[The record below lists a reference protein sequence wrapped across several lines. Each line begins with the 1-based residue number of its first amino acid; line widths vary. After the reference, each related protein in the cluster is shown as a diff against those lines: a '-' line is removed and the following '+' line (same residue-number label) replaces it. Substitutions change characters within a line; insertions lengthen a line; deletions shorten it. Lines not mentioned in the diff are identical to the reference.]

1 VKTPKQSKL
10 PTDAREAVMKRFVEG
25 VARDQGGL
33 FPSHLEDFVAE
44 DNPVR
49 AVDAFVEMLDLRTL
63 GFVAVDP
70 SATGRPGYHPA
81 VLLKLYIYGYL
92 NAIASSRRLEREA
105 GRNVELMWLTGRLA
119 PDHKT
124 IADFRKDHGPA
135 IQKACAQF
143 VVLCRQ
149 LGLFSKSL
157 VAIDGSKFKAVNSR
171 DNNFTV
177 NKVAKRIEQAEVHIA
192 RYLTALERADRQG
205 GEIAEERT
213 PHLRDKIARLRQ
225 RIEDLR
231 EMGETLKAT
240 PGAQVSLTDPDAR
253 AMSSHGKGTDVV
265 GYNVQIAV
273 DAEHHL
279 ILAHEVTNIGSD
291 RAQLASMGEMARD
304 ASGHAS
310 ITVLA
315 DRGYYS
321 GDQIV
326 ACDGTGVEPIVPK
339 TDTSGGA
346 VRGRFTIQDFI
357 YDPEHDRYTC
367 PAGQLL
373 TQAEKR
379 STRGPDPDFVRYRN
393 QDACGACPLK
403 PRCTSERYQQIRRRK
418 NDDVLDAMQRR
429 LERMPKA
436 MTIRRRTVEHPFGTI
451 KAWMGATHFL
461 TRTLCR
467 VKTEMSLQVLAYNLK
482 RMISLFGVA
491 ALMKEINA

>member
-1 VKTPKQSKL
+1 
-10 PTDAREAVMKRFVEG
+10 MKRFVEG

-33 FPSHLEDFVAE
+33 FPAHLEDFVDE

-49 AVDAFVEMLDLRTL
+49 AVDAFVDKLDLRAL
-63 GFVAVDP
+63 GFEAVDP

-92 NAIASSRRLEREA
+92 NAVPSSRRLEREA

-124 IADFRKDHGPA
+124 IADFRKDHGAA
-135 IQKACAQF
+135 IQQACAQF
-143 VVLCRQ
+143 VMLCRE
-149 LGLFSKSL
+149 LGLFSKAI
-157 VAIDGSKFKAVNSR
+157 VAVDGSKFKAVNSR
-171 DNNFTV
+171 DNNFTA
-177 NKVAKRIEQAEVHIA
+177 NKVEKRIEQTEVHIA

-205 GEIAEERT
+205 GEIAEEKT
-213 PHLRDKIARLRQ
+213 PRLKEKIERLRQ
-225 RIEDLR
+225 RVEDLR
-231 EMGETLKAT
+231 AMGEALKAA
-240 PGAQVSLTDPDAR
+240 PGGQVSLTDPDAR
-253 AMSSHGKGTDVV
+253 AMSSRGKGTDVV
-265 GYNVQIAV
+265 GYNVQLAV

-279 ILAHEVTNIGSD
+279 ILAHEVTNIGND
-291 RAQLASMGEMARD
+291 RAQLVSMGEKARD

-339 TDTSGGA
+339 TETSGGA
-346 VRGRFTIQDFI
+346 LRGRFTIQDFI

-367 PAGQLL
+367 PAGQVL
-373 TQAEKR
+373 TQAKKR

-393 QDACGACPLK
+393 LEACGACPLK
-403 PRCTSERYQQIRRRK
+403 PRCTAERFQQIRRWK
-418 NDDVLDAMQRR
+418 HDDVLDAMQRR

-461 TRTLCR
+461 TRTLPK

-482 RMISLFGVA
+482 RMMALLGVGPLIEAIA
-491 ALMKEINA
+491 A

>member
-1 VKTPKQSKL
+1 
-10 PTDAREAVMKRFVEG
+10 MKRFVEG

-33 FPSHLEDFVAE
+33 FPVHLEDFVDE

-49 AVDAFVEMLDLRTL
+49 AVDVFVDKLDLRAL
-63 GFVAVDP
+63 GFDAVDP

-92 NAIASSRRLEREA
+92 NAVPSSRRLEREA
-105 GRNVELMWLTGRLA
+105 GRNVELMWLTERLA

-124 IADFRKDHGPA
+124 IADFRKDHGLA
-135 IQKACAQF
+135 IQQACAQF
-143 VVLCRQ
+143 VMLCRE
-149 LGLFSKSL
+149 LGLFSKAI
-157 VAIDGSKFKAVNSR
+157 VAVDGSKFKAVNSR
-171 DNNFTV
+171 DNNFTA
-177 NKVAKRIEQAEVHIA
+177 NKVEKRIEQAEVHIA

-205 GEIAEERT
+205 GEIAEEKAPR
-213 PHLRDKIARLRQ
+213 LKEKIERLRQ

-231 EMGETLKAT
+231 AMGETLKAT
-240 PGAQVSLTDPDAR
+240 PGGQISLTDPDAR
-253 AMSSHGKGTDVV
+253 AMSSHGKGTDAV

-291 RAQLASMGEMARD
+291 RAQLASIGQKARD

-339 TDTSGGA
+339 TETSGA
-346 VRGRFTIQDFI
+346 ALRGRFTIQDFI

-367 PAGQLL
+367 PAGQFL
-373 TQAEKR
+373 TQAKKR

-393 QDACGACPLK
+393 LEACGVCPLK
-403 PRCTSERYQQIRRRK
+403 PRCTAERFQQIRRWK
-418 NDDVLDAMQRR
+418 HDDVLDAMQRR

-436 MTIRRRTVEHPFGTI
+436 MTIRRRTAEHPFGTI

-461 TRTLCR
+461 TRTLPK

-482 RMISLFGVA
+482 RMMALFGVGPLIEAMA
-491 ALMKEINA
+491 A

>member
-1 VKTPKQSKL
+1 
-10 PTDAREAVMKRFVEG
+10 MKRFVEG

-33 FPSHLEDFVAE
+33 FPVHLEDFVDE

-49 AVDAFVEMLDLRTL
+49 AVDAFVDKLDLRAL
-63 GFVAVDP
+63 GFEAVDP

-92 NAIASSRRLEREA
+92 NAVPSSRRLEREA
-105 GRNVELMWLTGRLA
+105 GRNVELMWLTERLA

-135 IQKACAQF
+135 IQRACAQF
-143 VVLCRQ
+143 VGLCRE
-149 LGLFSKSL
+149 LGLFSAAI
-157 VAIDGSKFKAVNSR
+157 VAVDGSKFKAVNSR
-171 DNNFTV
+171 DNNFTA
-177 NKVAKRIEQAEVHIA
+177 NKVEKRIEQAEVHIA

-205 GEIAEERT
+205 GEIAEEKT
-213 PHLRDKIARLRQ
+213 PRLKEKIQRLRQ

-231 EMGETLKAT
+231 AMGETLQAA
-240 PGAQVSLTDPDAR
+240 PGGQVSLTDPDAR

-265 GYNVQIAV
+265 GYNVHIAV

-279 ILAHEVTNIGSD
+279 ILAHEVTNVGND
-291 RAQLASMGEMARD
+291 RVMLMSMGERARD
-304 ASGHAS
+304 ASGCDS

-326 ACDGTGVEPIVPK
+326 ACEGTGVEPIVPR
-339 TDTSGGA
+339 TETSGGA
-346 VRGRFTIQDFI
+346 RRGRFTIQDFI
-357 YDPEHDRYTC
+357 YDPGHDRYTC

-373 TQAEKR
+373 TQAKKR
-379 STRGPDPDFVRYRN
+379 STRGPDPEFVRYRN
-393 QDACGACPLK
+393 LEACGACPLK
-403 PRCTSERYQQIRRRK
+403 PRCTAEKFQQIRRWK
-418 NDDVLDAMQRR
+418 HDDVLDAMQRR

-461 TRTLCR
+461 TRTLAKVR
-467 VKTEMSLQVLAYNLK
+467 TEMSLQVLAYNLK
-482 RMISLFGVA
+482 RMIALFGVA
-491 ALMKEINA
+491 PLIEAMAA

>member
-1 VKTPKQSKL
+1 
-10 PTDAREAVMKRFVEG
+10 MKRFVEG

-33 FPSHLEDFVAE
+33 FPAHLEDFIAD

-49 AVDAFVEMLDLRTL
+49 AVDAFVDKLDLRAL
-63 GFVAVDP
+63 GFEAVDP

-81 VLLKLYIYGYL
+81 VLLRLYIYGYL
-92 NAIASSRRLEREA
+92 NAVPSSRRLEREA
-105 GRNVELMWLTGRLA
+105 GRNVELMWLTERLA

-135 IQKACAQF
+135 IQQVCAQF
-143 VVLCRQ
+143 VMLCRE
-149 LGLFSKSL
+149 LGLFSKAI
-157 VAIDGSKFKAVNSR
+157 VAVDGSKFKAVNSR
-171 DNNFTV
+171 DNNFTA
-177 NKVAKRIEQAEVHIA
+177 NKVEKRIAQAEVHIA

-205 GEIAEERT
+205 GEIAEEKT
-213 PHLRDKIARLRQ
+213 PRLKEKIERLRQ
-225 RIEDLR
+225 RIDDLR
-231 EMGETLKAT
+231 AMGETLKAA
-240 PGAQVSLTDPDAR
+240 PGGQVSLTDPDAR

-291 RAQLASMGEMARD
+291 RAQLASMGEKARD
-304 ASGHAS
+304 ASGCDS
-310 ITVLA
+310 VTVLA

-326 ACDGTGVEPIVPK
+326 SCEGTGVEPIVPK
-339 TDTSGGA
+339 TETSGGA
-346 VRGRFTIQDFI
+346 LRGRFTIQDFI
-357 YDPEHDRYTC
+357 YDPAHDRYTC
-367 PAGQLL
+367 PAGQFL
-373 TQAEKR
+373 TQAKKR

-393 QDACGACPLK
+393 LEACGACPLK
-403 PRCTSERYQQIRRRK
+403 PRCTAERFQQIRRWK
-418 NDDVLDAMQRR
+418 HDDVLDAMQRR

-436 MTIRRRTVEHPFGTI
+436 MTIRRRTAEHPFGTI

-461 TRTLCR
+461 TRTLAK

-482 RMISLFGVA
+482 RMIALFGVGPLIEAMA
-491 ALMKEINA
+491 A

>member
-1 VKTPKQSKL
+1 
-10 PTDAREAVMKRFVEG
+10 MKRFVEG

-33 FPSHLEDFVAE
+33 FPAHLEDFVDE

-49 AVDAFVEMLDLRTL
+49 AVDAFVDKLDLRAL
-63 GFVAVDP
+63 GFEAVDP

-92 NAIASSRRLEREA
+92 NAVPSSRRLEREA
-105 GRNVELMWLTGRLA
+105 GRNVELMWLTERLA

-124 IADFRKDHGPA
+124 IADFRKDHGAA
-135 IQKACAQF
+135 IQQACAQF
-143 VVLCRQ
+143 VMLCRE
-149 LGLFSKSL
+149 LGLFSKAI

-171 DNNFTV
+171 DNNFTA
-177 NKVAKRIEQAEVHIA
+177 NKVEKRIEQAEVHIA

-205 GEIAEERT
+205 GEIAEEKT
-213 PHLRDKIARLRQ
+213 PRLKEKIDRLRQ

-231 EMGETLKAT
+231 AMGDTLKAA
-240 PGAQVSLTDPDAR
+240 PGGQVSLTDPDAR

-279 ILAHEVTNIGSD
+279 IVAHEVTNIGSD
-291 RAQLASMGEMARD
+291 RAQLASMGEKARD
-304 ASGHAS
+304 ASGCDS
-310 ITVLA
+310 VTVLA

-326 ACDGTGVEPIVPK
+326 SCEGAGVEPIVPK
-339 TDTSGGA
+339 TETSGGA
-346 VRGRFTIQDFI
+346 LRGRFTIQDFI
-357 YDPEHDRYTC
+357 YDHEHDRYTC
-367 PAGQLL
+367 PAGQFL
-373 TQAEKR
+373 TQAKKR

-393 QDACGACPLK
+393 LEACGACPLK
-403 PRCTSERYQQIRRRK
+403 PRCTAERFQQIRRWK
-418 NDDVLDAMQRR
+418 HDDVLDAMQRR

-461 TRTLCR
+461 TRTLPK

-482 RMISLFGVA
+482 RMMALFGVGPLIEAMA
-491 ALMKEINA
+491 A

>member
-1 VKTPKQSKL
+1 
-10 PTDAREAVMKRFVEG
+10 MKRFVEG
-25 VARDQGGL
+25 EARDQGGL
-33 FPSHLEDFVAE
+33 FPAHLNDFIGE

-49 AVDAFVEMLDLRTL
+49 AVDVFVEMLDLRGL
-63 GFVAVDP
+63 GFSSVDP
-70 SATGRPGYHPA
+70 RATGRPSYHPA
-81 VLLKLYIYGYL
+81 VLLKLYVYGYL
-92 NAIASSRRLEREA
+92 NAIPSSRRLEREA

-135 IQKACAQF
+135 IQQACAQF
-143 VVLCRQ
+143 VGLCRE
-149 LGLFSKSL
+149 LGLFSKAI
-157 VAIDGSKFKAVNSR
+157 VALDGSKFKAVNSR

-177 NKVAKRIEQAEVHIA
+177 NKVAKRIEQAEIHIA

-213 PHLRDKIARLRQ
+213 PRLKDKIERLRQ
-225 RIEDLR
+225 RIEDLKA
-231 EMGETLKAT
+231 MGARLEAS
-240 PGAQVSLTDPDAR
+240 PGAQVSLADPDAR

-279 ILAHEVTNIGSD
+279 ILAHDVTNVGSD
-291 RAQLASMGEMARD
+291 RAQLAPMGEKARE

-326 ACDGTGVEPIVPK
+326 ACDGKGVDPIIPK
-339 TDTSGGA
+339 TETSGGA
-346 VRGRFTIQDFI
+346 LRGRFTIQDFL
-357 YDPEHDRYTC
+357 YDRVHDRYTC

-373 TQAEKR
+373 TQAKKR

-393 QDACGACPLK
+393 LDACGACDLK
-403 PRCTSERYQQIRRRK
+403 SRCTQERFQQIRRWK
-418 NDDVLDAMQRR
+418 HDDVLDAMQQR
-429 LERMPKA
+429 LEHMPKA
-436 MTIRRRTVEHPFGTI
+436 MTVRRRTAEHPFGTI

-461 TRTLCR
+461 TRTLPK

-482 RMISLFGVA
+482 RMMALFGIGPLIQA
-491 ALMKEINA
+491 MTA

>member
-1 VKTPKQSKL
+1 
-10 PTDAREAVMKRFVEG
+10 MKRFVEG

-33 FPSHLEDFVAE
+33 FPAHLEDFIDK

-49 AVDAFVEMLDLRTL
+49 AVDAFVDKLDLRAL
-63 GFVAVDP
+63 GFEAVDP

-92 NAIASSRRLEREA
+92 NAVPSSRRLEREA
-105 GRNVELMWLTGRLA
+105 GRNVELMWLTERLA

-124 IADFRKDHGPA
+124 IADFRKDHGAA
-135 IQKACAQF
+135 IQQACAQF
-143 VVLCRQ
+143 VMLCRE
-149 LGLFSKSL
+149 LGLFSKAI
-157 VAIDGSKFKAVNSR
+157 VAVDGSKFKAVNSR
-171 DNNFTV
+171 DNNFTA
-177 NKVAKRIEQAEVHIA
+177 NKVEKRIEQTEVHIA

-205 GEIAEERT
+205 GEIAEEKT
-213 PHLRDKIARLRQ
+213 PRLKEKIERLRQ
-225 RIEDLR
+225 RVEDLR
-231 EMGETLKAT
+231 AMGEALKAA
-240 PGAQVSLTDPDAR
+240 PGGQVSLTDPDAR
-253 AMSSHGKGTDVV
+253 AMSSRGKGTDVV
-265 GYNVQIAV
+265 GYNVQLAV
-273 DAEHHL
+273 DAEYHL
-279 ILAHEVTNIGSD
+279 ILAHEVTNIGND
-291 RAQLASMGEMARD
+291 RAQIVSMGEKARD

-339 TDTSGGA
+339 TETSGGA
-346 VRGRFTIQDFI
+346 FRGRFTIQDFI
-357 YDPEHDRYTC
+357 YDHEHDRYTC
-367 PAGQLL
+367 PAGQVL
-373 TQAEKR
+373 TQAKKR

-393 QDACGACPLK
+393 LEACGACPLK
-403 PRCTSERYQQIRRRK
+403 PRCTAERFQQIRRWK
-418 NDDVLDAMQRR
+418 HDDVLDAMQRR

-461 TRTLCR
+461 TRTLPK

-482 RMISLFGVA
+482 RMMALFGVGPLIEAIA
-491 ALMKEINA
+491 A

>member
-1 VKTPKQSKL
+1 
-10 PTDAREAVMKRFVEG
+10 MKRFVEG
-25 VARDQGGL
+25 VAREQGGL
-33 FPSHLEDFVAE
+33 FPTHLNDFIGE

-49 AVDAFVEMLDLRTL
+49 AVDAFVDMLDLREL
-63 GFVAVDP
+63 GFTAVDP

-105 GRNVELMWLTGRLA
+105 GRNVELMWLTERLA

-124 IADFRKDHGPA
+124 IADFRKDHGAA
-135 IQKACAQF
+135 IQHVNAQF
-143 VVLCRQ
+143 VMLCRE
-149 LGLFSKSL
+149 LGLFSKAL

-177 NKVAKRIEQAEVHIA
+177 NKVAKRIEQAEVHVA
-192 RYLTALERADRQG
+192 RYLAALERADRQG
-205 GEIAEERT
+205 GEIAEEKT
-213 PHLRDKIARLRQ
+213 PQLKEKIARLRR

-231 EMGETLKAT
+231 EMGETLEAT

-253 AMSSHGKGTDVV
+253 AMSSRGKGTDIV

-279 ILAHEVTNIGSD
+279 ILAHEVTNIGND

-326 ACDGTGVEPIVPK
+326 ACAGTGVAPIVPK
-339 TDTSGGA
+339 TETSGGA
-346 VRGRFTIQDFI
+346 LRGRFTIQDFI
-357 YDPEHDRYTC
+357 YNSEHDRYTC
-367 PAGQLL
+367 PAGQFL
-373 TQAEKR
+373 TQPKKR

-393 QDACGACPLK
+393 LEACGACPLK
-403 PRCTSERYQQIRRRK
+403 PRCTPERFQQIRRWK
-418 NDDVLDAMQRR
+418 HDDVLDAMQRR
-429 LERMPKA
+429 LERTPNA
-436 MTIRRRTVEHPFGTI
+436 MTIRRRTAEHPFGTI

-461 TRTLCR
+461 TRKLPK

-482 RMISLFGVA
+482 RMMALFGVQPLIKAIA
-491 ALMKEINA
+491 A

>member
-1 VKTPKQSKL
+1 
-10 PTDAREAVMKRFVEG
+10 MKRFVEG

-33 FPSHLEDFVAE
+33 FPAHLEDFIAE

-49 AVDAFVEMLDLRTL
+49 AVDAFADKLDLRAL
-63 GFVAVDP
+63 GFEAVDP

-92 NAIASSRRLEREA
+92 NAVPSSRRLEREA
-105 GRNVELMWLTGRLA
+105 GRNVELMWLTERLA

-135 IQKACAQF
+135 IQQACAQF
-143 VVLCRQ
+143 VMLCRE
-149 LGLFSKSL
+149 LGLFSKAI
-157 VAIDGSKFKAVNSR
+157 VAVDGSKFKAVNSR
-171 DNNFTV
+171 DNNFTA
-177 NKVAKRIEQAEVHIA
+177 NKIEKRIAQAEVHIA

-205 GEIAEERT
+205 GEIAEEKT
-213 PHLRDKIARLRQ
+213 PQLKEKIDRLRQ

-231 EMGETLKAT
+231 AMGETLKAA
-240 PGAQVSLTDPDAR
+240 PGGQVSLTDPDAR

-279 ILAHEVTNIGSD
+279 ILAHEVTNVGSD
-291 RAQLASMGEMARD
+291 RAQLTSMGEKARE
-304 ASGHAS
+304 ASGCDS
-310 ITVLA
+310 VTVLA

-326 ACDGTGVEPIVPK
+326 SCEGTGVEPIVPK
-339 TDTSGGA
+339 TETSGGA
-346 VRGRFTIQDFI
+346 LRGRFTIQDFI
-357 YDPEHDRYTC
+357 YDPAHDRYTC
-367 PAGQLL
+367 PAGQFL
-373 TQAEKR
+373 TQAKKR

-393 QDACGACPLK
+393 LEACGACPLK
-403 PRCTSERYQQIRRRK
+403 PRCTAERFQQIRRWK
-418 NDDVLDAMQRR
+418 HDDVLDAMQRR

-436 MTIRRRTVEHPFGTI
+436 MTIRRRTAEHPFGTI

-461 TRTLCR
+461 TRTLAK

-482 RMISLFGVA
+482 RMIALFGVGPLIEAMA
-491 ALMKEINA
+491 A

>member
-1 VKTPKQSKL
+1 
-10 PTDAREAVMKRFVEG
+10 MKRFVEG
-25 VARDQGGL
+25 VRRDQGGL

-49 AVDAFVEMLDLRTL
+49 AVDAFVEMLDLRAL
-63 GFVAVDP
+63 GFAAVDP
-70 SATGRPGYHPA
+70 STTGRPGYHPS

-92 NAIASSRRLEREA
+92 NAISSSRRLEREA
-105 GRNVELMWLTGRLA
+105 GRNVELMWLTERLA

-124 IADFRKDHGPA
+124 IADFRKDYAPA
-135 IQKACAQF
+135 IQRACAQF
-143 VVLCRQ
+143 VGLCRE
-149 LGLFSKSL
+149 LGLFSKAI

-177 NKVAKRIEQAEVHIA
+177 NKVAKRIEQAEIHIA
-192 RYLTALERADRQG
+192 RYMTALERADRQG
-205 GEIAEERT
+205 GEMAEERT
-213 PHLRDKIARLRQ
+213 PQLKDKITRLRQ

-291 RAQLASMGEMARD
+291 RAQLASMGEKALD
-304 ASGHAS
+304 ASGRTS

-326 ACDGTGVEPIVPK
+326 ACNGTGVEPIVPK

-346 VRGRFTIQDFI
+346 LRGRFTIQDFI
-357 YDPEHDRYTC
+357 YDAEHDRYTC

-373 TQAEKR
+373 TQAKKR
-379 STRGPDPDFVRYRN
+379 STRGPDPEFVRYRN
-393 QDACGACPLK
+393 LEACGGCLLK
-403 PRCTSERYQQIRRRK
+403 PRCTSERFQQIRRWK
-418 NDDVLDAMQRR
+418 HDDVLDATQLR

-451 KAWMGATHFL
+451 KARMGATHFL
-461 TRTLCR
+461 TRTLPK

-482 RMISLFGVA
+482 RMIALFGVGPLIKAMA
-491 ALMKEINA
+491 A

>member
-1 VKTPKQSKL
+1 
-10 PTDAREAVMKRFVEG
+10 MKRFVEG

-33 FPSHLEDFVAE
+33 FPAHLEDFIDE

-49 AVDAFVEMLDLRTL
+49 AVDAFVDKLDLRAL
-63 GFVAVDP
+63 GFEAVDP

-92 NAIASSRRLEREA
+92 NAVPSSRRLEREA
-105 GRNVELMWLTGRLA
+105 GRNVELMWLTERLA

-124 IADFRKDHGPA
+124 IADFRKDHGAA
-135 IQKACAQF
+135 IQRACAQF
-143 VVLCRQ
+143 VMLCRE
-149 LGLFSKSL
+149 LGLFSKAI
-157 VAIDGSKFKAVNSR
+157 VAVDGSKFKAVNSR
-171 DNNFTV
+171 DNNFTA
-177 NKVAKRIEQAEVHIA
+177 NKVEKRIEQTEVHIA

-205 GEIAEERT
+205 GEIAEEKT
-213 PHLRDKIARLRQ
+213 PRLKEKIERLRQ
-225 RIEDLR
+225 RVEDLR
-231 EMGETLKAT
+231 AMGEALKAA
-240 PGAQVSLTDPDAR
+240 PGGQVSLTDPDAR
-253 AMSSHGKGTDVV
+253 AMSSRGKGTDIV

-279 ILAHEVTNIGSD
+279 ILAHEVTNIGND
-291 RAQLASMGEMARD
+291 RAQLVSMGEKARE

-339 TDTSGGA
+339 TETSGGA
-346 VRGRFTIQDFI
+346 FRGRFTIQDFI
-357 YDPEHDRYTC
+357 YDREHDRYTC
-367 PAGQLL
+367 PAGQVL
-373 TQAEKR
+373 TQAKKR

-393 QDACGACPLK
+393 LEACGACPLK
-403 PRCTSERYQQIRRRK
+403 PRCTAERFQQIRRWK
-418 NDDVLDAMQRR
+418 HEDVLDAMQQR

-461 TRTLCR
+461 TRTLPR

-482 RMISLFGVA
+482 RMMALFGVGPLIEAIA
-491 ALMKEINA
+491 A

>member
-1 VKTPKQSKL
+1 
-10 PTDAREAVMKRFVEG
+10 MKRFVEG

-33 FPSHLEDFVAE
+33 FPAHLDDFVQE

-49 AVDAFVEMLDLRTL
+49 AVEAFVEMLDLRAL
-63 GFVAVDP
+63 GFSAVDP

-81 VLLKLYIYGYL
+81 ILLKLYIYGYL
-92 NAIASSRRLEREA
+92 NAIPSSRRLEREA
-105 GRNVELMWLTGRLA
+105 GRNVELMWLTERLA

-124 IADFRKDHGPA
+124 IADFRKDYGPA
-135 IQKACAQF
+135 IQQVCTQF
-143 VVLCRQ
+143 VALCRE
-149 LGLFSKSL
+149 LGLFSKAI
-157 VAIDGSKFKAVNSR
+157 VAIDGSKFKAVNNR

-213 PHLRDKIARLRQ
+213 PQLKDKIARLRQ

-231 EMGETLKAT
+231 EMGEALKAA
-240 PGAQVSLTDPDAR
+240 PGVQVSLTDPDAR

-291 RAQLASMGEMARD
+291 RAQLASMGEKARD
-304 ASGHAS
+304 ASGRAS

-346 VRGRFTIQDFI
+346 LRGRFTIQDFT

-373 TQAEKR
+373 TQAKKR

-393 QDACGACPLK
+393 LEACGACPLK
-403 PRCTSERYQQIRRRK
+403 PRCTSERFQQIRRWK
-418 NDDVLDAMQRR
+418 HDDVLDAMQLR

-436 MTIRRRTVEHPFGTI
+436 MTIRRRTAEHPFGTI

-461 TRTLCR
+461 TRTLR
-467 VKTEMSLQVLAYNLK
+467 KVRTEMSLQILAYNLK
-482 RMISLFGVA
+482 RMIALFGVQPLIKA
-491 ALMKEINA
+491 MTA

>member
-1 VKTPKQSKL
+1 
-10 PTDAREAVMKRFVEG
+10 MKRFVEG
-25 VARDQGGL
+25 EGRDQGGL
-33 FPSHLEDFVAE
+33 FPAHLDDFIGE

-49 AVDAFVEMLDLRTL
+49 AVDVFVEMLDLRGL
-63 GFVAVDP
+63 GFSSVDP
-70 SATGRPGYHPA
+70 RATGRPSYHPT

-92 NAIASSRRLEREA
+92 NAIPSSRRLEREA

-135 IQKACAQF
+135 IQRACAQF
-143 VVLCRQ
+143 VGLCRE
-149 LGLFSKSL
+149 LGLFSKAM
-157 VAIDGSKFKAVNSR
+157 VALDGSKFKAVNSR

-177 NKVAKRIEQAEVHIA
+177 NKVAKRIEQAEIHIA

-213 PHLRDKIARLRQ
+213 PRLKDKIERLRQ
-225 RIEDLR
+225 RIE
-231 EMGETLKAT
+231 GLKAMGVRLEAS
-240 PGAQVSLTDPDAR
+240 PGAQVSLIDPDAR

-273 DAEHHL
+273 DTDHHL
-279 ILAHEVTNIGSD
+279 ILAHEVTNVGSD
-291 RAQLASMGEMARD
+291 RAQLAPMGEKARE

-310 ITVLA
+310 IAVLA

-326 ACDGTGVEPIVPK
+326 ACDGKGVDPIIPK
-339 TDTSGGA
+339 TETSGGA
-346 VRGRFTIQDFI
+346 LRGRFTIQDFI
-357 YDPEHDRYTC
+357 YDRDQDRYTC

-373 TQAEKR
+373 TQAKKR
-379 STRGPDPDFVRYRN
+379 STRGPDPDYVRYRN
-393 QDACGACPLK
+393 LDACGACALK
-403 PRCTSERYQQIRRRK
+403 SRCTQERFQQIRRWK
-418 NDDVLDAMQRR
+418 HDDVLDAMQQR
-429 LERMPKA
+429 LEQMPKA
-436 MTIRRRTVEHPFGTI
+436 MTVRRRTAEHPFGTI

-461 TRTLCR
+461 TRTLPK

-482 RMISLFGVA
+482 RMMALFGIRPLIRAMA
-491 ALMKEINA
+491 A

>member
-1 VKTPKQSKL
+1 
-10 PTDAREAVMKRFVEG
+10 MKRFVEG
-25 VARDQGGL
+25 EARDQGGL
-33 FPSHLEDFVAE
+33 FPAHLNDFIGE

-49 AVDAFVEMLDLRTL
+49 AVDVFVEMLDLRGL
-63 GFVAVDP
+63 GFSSVDP
-70 SATGRPGYHPA
+70 RATGRPSYHPA
-81 VLLKLYIYGYL
+81 VLLKLYVYGYL
-92 NAIASSRRLEREA
+92 NAIPSSRRLEREA

-135 IQKACAQF
+135 IQQACAQF
-143 VVLCRQ
+143 VGLCRE
-149 LGLFSKSL
+149 LGLFSKAI
-157 VAIDGSKFKAVNSR
+157 VALDGSKFKAVNSR

-177 NKVAKRIEQAEVHIA
+177 NKVAKRIEQAEIHIA

-213 PHLRDKIARLRQ
+213 PRLKDKIERLRQ
-225 RIEDLR
+225 RIEDLKA
-231 EMGETLKAT
+231 MGARLEAS
-240 PGAQVSLTDPDAR
+240 PGAQVSLADPDAR

-279 ILAHEVTNIGSD
+279 ILAHDVTNVGSD
-291 RAQLASMGEMARD
+291 RAQLAPMGEKARE

-326 ACDGTGVEPIVPK
+326 ACDGRGVDPIIPK
-339 TDTSGGA
+339 TETSGGA
-346 VRGRFTIQDFI
+346 LRGRFTIQDFL
-357 YDPEHDRYTC
+357 YDRVHDRYTC

-373 TQAEKR
+373 TQAKKR

-393 QDACGACPLK
+393 LDACGACDLK
-403 PRCTSERYQQIRRRK
+403 SRCTQERFQQIRRWK
-418 NDDVLDAMQRR
+418 HDDVLDAMQQR
-429 LERMPKA
+429 LEHMPKA
-436 MTIRRRTVEHPFGTI
+436 MTVRRRTAEHPFGTI

-461 TRTLCR
+461 TRTLPK

-482 RMISLFGVA
+482 RMMALFGIGPLIQAMA
-491 ALMKEINA
+491 A

>member
-1 VKTPKQSKL
+1 
-10 PTDAREAVMKRFVEG
+10 MKRFVEG
-25 VARDQGGL
+25 EGRDQGGL
-33 FPSHLEDFVAE
+33 FPAHLDDFIGE

-49 AVDAFVEMLDLRTL
+49 AVDVFVEMLDLRGL
-63 GFVAVDP
+63 GFSSVDP
-70 SATGRPGYHPA
+70 RATGRPSYHPT

-92 NAIASSRRLEREA
+92 NAIPSSRRLEREA

-135 IQKACAQF
+135 IQRACAQF
-143 VVLCRQ
+143 VGLCRE
-149 LGLFSKSL
+149 LGLFSKAM
-157 VAIDGSKFKAVNSR
+157 VALDGSKFKAVNSR

-177 NKVAKRIEQAEVHIA
+177 NKVAKRIEQAEIHIA

-213 PHLRDKIARLRQ
+213 PRLKDKIERLRQ
-225 RIEDLR
+225 RIE
-231 EMGETLKAT
+231 GLKAMGVRLEAS
-240 PGAQVSLTDPDAR
+240 PGAQVSLIDPDAR

-273 DAEHHL
+273 DTDHHL
-279 ILAHEVTNIGSD
+279 ILAHEVTNVGSD
-291 RAQLASMGEMARD
+291 RAQLAPMGEKARE

-310 ITVLA
+310 IAVLA

-326 ACDGTGVEPIVPK
+326 ACDGKGVDPIIPK
-339 TDTSGGA
+339 TETSGGA
-346 VRGRFTIQDFI
+346 LRGRFTIQDFI
-357 YDPEHDRYTC
+357 YDRDQDRYTC

-373 TQAEKR
+373 TQAKKR
-379 STRGPDPDFVRYRN
+379 STRGPDPDYVRYRN
-393 QDACGACPLK
+393 LDACGACALK
-403 PRCTSERYQQIRRRK
+403 SRCTQERFQQIRRWK
-418 NDDVLDAMQRR
+418 HDDVLDAMQQR
-429 LERMPKA
+429 LEQMPKA
-436 MTIRRRTVEHPFGTI
+436 MTVRRRTAEHPFGTI

-461 TRTLCR
+461 TRTLPK

-482 RMISLFGVA
+482 RMMALFGIRTLIRAMA
-491 ALMKEINA
+491 A

>member
-1 VKTPKQSKL
+1 
-10 PTDAREAVMKRFVEG
+10 MKRFVEG

-33 FPSHLEDFVAE
+33 FPAHLEDFVAE

-49 AVDAFVEMLDLRTL
+49 AVDAFVDKLDLRAL
-63 GFVAVDP
+63 GFGAVDP
-70 SATGRPGYHPA
+70 SATGRPSYHPA
-81 VLLKLYIYGYL
+81 ALLKLYIYGYL
-92 NAIASSRRLEREA
+92 NAVPSSRRLEREA
-105 GRNVELMWLTGRLA
+105 GRNVELMWLTERLA

-135 IQKACAQF
+135 IQQACAQF
-143 VVLCRQ
+143 VMLCRE
-149 LGLFSKSL
+149 LGLFSKAI
-157 VAIDGSKFKAVNSR
+157 VAVDGSKFKAVNSR
-171 DNNFTV
+171 DNNFTA
-177 NKVAKRIEQAEVHIA
+177 NKVEKRIEQAEIHIA

-205 GEIAEERT
+205 GEIAEEKT
-213 PHLRDKIARLRQ
+213 PRLKEKIERLRQ
-225 RIEDLR
+225 RIEDLSA
-231 EMGETLKAT
+231 MGETLKAA
-240 PGAQVSLTDPDAR
+240 PGGQVSLTDPDAR
-253 AMSSHGKGTDVV
+253 GMSSHGKGTDVV

-291 RAQLASMGEMARD
+291 RAQLASMGEKARD
-304 ASGHAS
+304 ASGQAS

-326 ACDGTGVEPIVPK
+326 ACDGAGVEPIVPK
-339 TDTSGGA
+339 TETSGGA
-346 VRGRFTIQDFI
+346 LRGRFTIQDFI
-357 YDPEHDRYTC
+357 YDHEHDRYTC
-367 PAGQLL
+367 PAGQFL
-373 TQAEKR
+373 TQAKKR

-393 QDACGACPLK
+393 LEACGACPLK
-403 PRCTSERYQQIRRRK
+403 PRCTAERFQQIRRWK
-418 NDDVLDAMQRR
+418 HDDVLDAMQRR

-461 TRTLCR
+461 TKTLKN

-482 RMISLFGVA
+482 RMMALLGVGPLIKAMA
-491 ALMKEINA
+491 A

>member
-1 VKTPKQSKL
+1 
-10 PTDAREAVMKRFVEG
+10 MKRFVEG

-33 FPSHLEDFVAE
+33 FPAHLEDFIDE

-49 AVDAFVEMLDLRTL
+49 AVDAFVDKLDLRAL
-63 GFVAVDP
+63 GFEAVDP

-92 NAIASSRRLEREA
+92 NAVPSSRRLEREA
-105 GRNVELMWLTGRLA
+105 GRNVELMWLTERLA

-124 IADFRKDHGPA
+124 IADFRKDHGAA
-135 IQKACAQF
+135 IQQACAQF
-143 VVLCRQ
+143 VMLCRE
-149 LGLFSKSL
+149 LGLFSKTI
-157 VAIDGSKFKAVNSR
+157 VAVDGSKFKAVNSR
-171 DNNFTV
+171 DNNFTA
-177 NKVAKRIEQAEVHIA
+177 NKVEKRIEQTEVHIA

-205 GEIAEERT
+205 GEIAEEKT
-213 PHLRDKIARLRQ
+213 PRLKEKIERLRQ
-225 RIEDLR
+225 RVEDLR
-231 EMGETLKAT
+231 AMGEALKAA
-240 PGAQVSLTDPDAR
+240 PGGQVSLTDPDAR
-253 AMSSHGKGTDVV
+253 AMSSRGKGTDVV

-279 ILAHEVTNIGSD
+279 ILAHEVTNIGND
-291 RAQLASMGEMARD
+291 RAQLVSMGEKARD

-339 TDTSGGA
+339 TETSGGA
-346 VRGRFTIQDFI
+346 FRGRFTIQDFI
-357 YDPEHDRYTC
+357 YDHEHDRYTC
-367 PAGQLL
+367 PAGQVL
-373 TQAEKR
+373 TQAKKR

-393 QDACGACPLK
+393 LEACGACPLK
-403 PRCTSERYQQIRRRK
+403 PRCTAERFQQIRRWK
-418 NDDVLDAMQRR
+418 HDDVLDAMQRR

-461 TRTLCR
+461 TRTLPK

-482 RMISLFGVA
+482 RMMALFGVGPLIEAIA
-491 ALMKEINA
+491 A

>member
-1 VKTPKQSKL
+1 
-10 PTDAREAVMKRFVEG
+10 MKRFVEG

-33 FPSHLEDFVAE
+33 FPAHLEDFVDE

-49 AVDAFVEMLDLRTL
+49 AVDAFVDKLDLRGL
-63 GFVAVDP
+63 GFEAVDP

-92 NAIASSRRLEREA
+92 NAVPSSRRLEREA
-105 GRNVELMWLTGRLA
+105 GRNVELMWLTERLA

-124 IADFRKDHGPA
+124 IADFRKDHGAA
-135 IQKACAQF
+135 IQQACAQF
-143 VVLCRQ
+143 VMLCRE
-149 LGLFSKSL
+149 LGLFSKAI

-171 DNNFTV
+171 DNNFTA
-177 NKVAKRIEQAEVHIA
+177 NKVEKRIEQTEVHIA

-205 GEIAEERT
+205 GEIAEEKT
-213 PHLRDKIARLRQ
+213 PRLKEKIERLRQ
-225 RIEDLR
+225 RVEDLR
-231 EMGETLKAT
+231 AMGEALKAA
-240 PGAQVSLTDPDAR
+240 PGGQVSLTDPDAR
-253 AMSSHGKGTDVV
+253 AMSSRGKGTDVV
-265 GYNVQIAV
+265 GYNVQLAV

-279 ILAHEVTNIGSD
+279 ILAHEVTNIGND
-291 RAQLASMGEMARD
+291 RAQLVSMGERARD

-339 TDTSGGA
+339 TETSGGA
-346 VRGRFTIQDFI
+346 LRGRFTIQDFI
-357 YDPEHDRYTC
+357 YDHEHDRYTC
-367 PAGQLL
+367 PAGQVL
-373 TQAEKR
+373 TQAKKR
-379 STRGPDPDFVRYRN
+379 STRGLDPDFVRYRN
-393 QDACGACPLK
+393 LEACGACPLK
-403 PRCTSERYQQIRRRK
+403 PRCTAERFQQIRRWK
-418 NDDVLDAMQRR
+418 HDDVLDAMQRR

-461 TRTLCR
+461 TRTLPK

-482 RMISLFGVA
+482 RMMALFGVA
-491 ALMKEINA
+491 PLIEAMAA

>member
-1 VKTPKQSKL
+1 
-10 PTDAREAVMKRFVEG
+10 MKRFVEG

-33 FPSHLEDFVAE
+33 FPSHLEDFVGE

-49 AVDAFVEMLDLRTL
+49 AVDAFVEMLDLRAL
-63 GFVAVDP
+63 GFTAVDP

-81 VLLKLYIYGYL
+81 VLLKLYIYGYF

-105 GRNVELMWLTGRLA
+105 GRNVELMWLTERLA

-124 IADFRKDHGPA
+124 IADFRKNHGPA
-135 IQKACAQF
+135 IQRTCARF
-143 VVLCRQ
+143 VRLCRE
-149 LGLFSKSL
+149 LGLFSKAI

-171 DNNFTV
+171 DNNFTA
-177 NKVAKRIEQAEVHIA
+177 NKVEKRIEQAEIHIA

-205 GEIAEERT
+205 DEIAEEKT
-213 PHLRDKIARLRQ
+213 PRLKEKIERLRR

-231 EMGETLKAT
+231 AMGETLKAA
-240 PGAQVSLTDPDAR
+240 PGGQVSLTDPDAR
-253 AMSSHGKGTDVV
+253 AMSSHGKGTDIV

-279 ILAHEVTNIGSD
+279 ILAHEVTNVGSD
-291 RAQLASMGEMARD
+291 RAMLTSMGEKARD
-304 ASGHAS
+304 ASGHATV
-310 ITVLA
+310 TVLA

-339 TDTSGGA
+339 TETSGGA
-346 VRGRFTIQDFI
+346 LRGRFTIQDFI
-357 YDPEHDRYTC
+357 YDHEHDRYTC

-373 TQAEKR
+373 TQAKKR

-393 QDACGACPLK
+393 LEACGACPLK
-403 PRCTSERYQQIRRRK
+403 PRCTAERFQQIRRWK
-418 NDDVLDAMQRR
+418 HDDVLDAMQRR

-436 MTIRRRTVEHPFGTI
+436 MTIRRRTAEHPFGTI

-461 TRTLCR
+461 TKTLAMVR
-467 VKTEMSLQVLAYNLK
+467 TEMSLNVLAYNMK
-482 RMISLFGVA
+482 RMMAIFGVGPLIRAIA
-491 ALMKEINA
+491 A